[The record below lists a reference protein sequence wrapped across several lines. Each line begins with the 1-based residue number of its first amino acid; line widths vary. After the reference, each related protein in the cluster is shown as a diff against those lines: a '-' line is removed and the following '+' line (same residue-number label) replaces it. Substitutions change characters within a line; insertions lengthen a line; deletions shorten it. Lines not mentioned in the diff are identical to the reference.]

1 VTYELAPGTPP
12 PLRDTIDGDTSNNR
26 AGLVVVT
33 IAYSDG
39 SAGTLT
45 VSCHLVGTPDS
56 VFEGVTAS
64 KSFVDYTFAEAP
76 PAPPG
81 DANRTLFQELR

>member
-1 VTYELAPGTPP
+1 VAE
-12 PLRDTIDGDTSNNR
+12 
-26 AGLVVVT
+26 

-39 SAGTLT
+39 SKGTLT

-56 VFEGVTAS
+56 VYEGITAT
-64 KSFVDYTFAEAP
+64 KSFVDYTNPEAP

-81 DANRTLFQELR
+81 DANRTLFQVVR